1 MYDKGKKDRDYM
13 ESRQDFG
20 DRGKKKDK
28 ETDSDINEI
37 IKKIESS
44 QSLKDLVVEEIAK
57 EEGYAER
64 IAKSKSFKNLKTTQ
78 LRNLFD
84 EIKENERRLN
94 EKGWN
99 AIEADFY
106 MLRPNLAYAKA
117 RDLIPEDFFNLMNAC
132 MKQVDKG
139 NENEKKENYKRF
151 VQFLEAI
158 VAYHKYHWG

>member
-1 MYDKGKKDRDYM
+1 MYDKGKKNMDYRDN
-13 ESRQDFG
+13 RQDFG
-20 DRGKKKDK
+20 DRNKRRDK
-28 ETDSDINEI
+28 ETDSEIDEI
-37 IKKIESS
+37 IKKIESL

-57 EEGYAER
+57 EGGYAEKV
-64 IAKSKSFKNLKTTQ
+64 AKSQSFKNLKTTQ

-84 EIKENERRLN
+84 GIKENERKLT

-106 MLRPNLAYAKA
+106 MLRPSLAYAKA
-117 RDLIPEDFFNLMNAC
+117 RELIPEDFLNLMNAC

-139 NENEKKENYKRF
+139 DENGKKENYKRF

-158 VAYHKYHWG
+158 VAYHKYYWG

>member
-1 MYDKGKKDRDYM
+1 MYDKGKKKMDYRD
-13 ESRQDFG
+13 SRQDFG
-20 DRGKKKDK
+20 DRNKRGDK
-28 ETDSDINEI
+28 ETDSEIDEI
-37 IKKIESS
+37 IKKIESL

-57 EEGYAER
+57 EGGYAEKV
-64 IAKSKSFKNLKTTQ
+64 AKSQLFKNLKTTQ

-84 EIKENERRLN
+84 GIKENERKLT

-106 MLRPNLAYAKA
+106 MLRPSLAYAKA
-117 RDLIPEDFFNLMNAC
+117 RELIPEDFFNLMNAC

-139 NENEKKENYKRF
+139 DENGKKENYKRF

-158 VAYHKYHWG
+158 VAYHKYYWG